1 MQSQFLLRLALT
13 TIQYPSNDFVRS
25 EISSIREQIQEHVN
39 EEEEHF
45 RKLTLELKRKQ
56 IIEISELQNRKPIL
70 KKTGPMAVLQ
80 ESSLR
85 LNSCMLAVA
94 DECHL
99 LDETLQKLSEDI
111 PRKPADEGK
120 HLMEVANSMRLIE
133 ASLAVC
139 CDDFHRLCLVYNR
152 FLSLKLGTK
161 NNNLL
166 ITQTDVSSLDD
177 VDSSLDPEESIL
189 RVEITN
195 NNSFDDF
202 YAYAFDENE
211 KPIEVTQKDN
221 RELEDELAFL
231 DEKITKSTF
240 RPVLRQLKGKIDP
253 IRKEMLEKERQ
264 ILKSKGIN
272 VDEFLGKEDGNEKNQ
287 EIDEHSDSEGSADE
301 AHELSRKAYQQA
313 KQFGEMRDYLAQK
326 PRINLFGL
334 GGVDGERS
342 VCGAEQILE

>member
-1 MQSQFLLRLALT
+1 M
-13 TIQYPSNDFVRS
+13 
-25 EISSIREQIQEHVN
+25 
-39 EEEEHF
+39 
-45 RKLTLELKRKQ
+45 TLELKRKQ
-56 IIEISELQNRKPIL
+56 IIEISELQNKQQPMQRKS
-70 KKTGPMAVLQ
+70 GPVAVLQ

-111 PRKPADEGK
+111 PKKPAEEGK

-152 FLSLKLGTK
+152 FLSLKLGTQ

-166 ITQTDVSSLDD
+166 ITQTDVSSVDGL

-211 KPIEVTQKDN
+211 KPVEVTQKDN
-221 RELEDELAFL
+221 RELEEELAFL

-253 IRKEMLEKERQ
+253 IRKEMLQKERQ
-264 ILKSKGIN
+264 ILKNKGIN
-272 VDEFLGKEDGNEKNQ
+272 VDEFLGKEQGNEKGEEN
-287 EIDEHSDSEGSADE
+287 SDSEGSADE
-301 AHELSRKAYQQA
+301 AHEISKKAYENA
-313 KQFGEMRDYLAQK
+313 KKFDEMRDYLAQK

-334 GGVDGERS
+334 GGEGDRS
-342 VCGAEQILE
+342 VCGEEQILE

>member
-1 MQSQFLLRLALT
+1 M
-13 TIQYPSNDFVRS
+13 
-25 EISSIREQIQEHVN
+25 
-39 EEEEHF
+39 
-45 RKLTLELKRKQ
+45 TLELKRKQ
-56 IIEISELQNRKPIL
+56 TIEIFELQNKPQPMQR
-70 KKTGPMAVLQ
+70 KTGPVAVLQ
-80 ESSLR
+80 DSSLR

-99 LDETLQKLSEDI
+99 LDDTLQKLSEDT

-152 FLSLKLGTK
+152 FLSLKLGTQ

-166 ITQTDVSSLDD
+166 ITQTDVSSVDGL

-195 NNSFDDF
+195 NNGFDDF
-202 YAYAFDENE
+202 YAYAFDESE

-221 RELEDELAFL
+221 RELEEELAFL

-253 IRKEMLEKERQ
+253 IRKEMLQKERQ

-272 VDEFLGKEDGNEKNQ
+272 VDEFLGKEQGNEKGA
-287 EIDEHSDSEGSADE
+287 ESSDSEGSADE

-313 KQFGEMRDYLAQK
+313 KKFDEMRDYLAQK

-334 GGVDGERS
+334 GGEGERS
-342 VCGAEQILE
+342 CCGEEQILE